1 MTGRATVFVGL
12 FSIRPAKASG
22 DSQDEITPERKLA
35 AAFSQEGADGMKPGA
50 PSSCRAALKT

>member
-1 MTGRATVFVGL
+1 MTGRAIVFVGL

-35 AAFSQEGADGMKPGA
+35 AAFSQEGLME
-50 PSSCRAALKT
+50 